1 MSQNSEKVEDVIK
14 KSKLVLEEDTNI
26 EGSREITIRSFKYN
40 PSNPDSKPKFV
51 DYKLRET
58 PGMTLYIALTKIK
71 ATLDN
76 DLSSDFVCRAGICG
90 ACGMLVNG
98 KPQLAC
104 KTLTS
109 NFESGKIELLPLP
122 TFKLIKD
129 LSVDTGSWM
138 KNMSMRVNSWIMAN
152 EETDISK
159 IEKPVEPKVAQEV
172 FELDRCIE
180 CGLCVASCST
190 AIMREDFV
198 GAVGLNRVARFQL
211 DPHDERTDEDFYELI
226 GDDDGIFGCM
236 SLLACEDH
244 CPKNLPLQSK
254 IAYMRRKMV
263 KI

>member
-1 MSQNSEKVEDVIK
+1 MM
-14 KSKLVLEEDTNI
+14 
-26 EGSREITIRSFKYN
+26 SREISITALKYN
-40 PSNPDSKPKFV
+40 PSNPKSKPEFKT
-51 DYKLRET
+51 YTLEET

-71 ATLDN
+71 ATIDH

-90 ACGMLVNG
+90 ACGMVVNG
-98 KPQLAC
+98 KPRLAC
-104 KTLTS
+104 KTLTTD
-109 NFESGKIELLPLP
+109 FPEGKIDLLPLP
-122 TFKLIKD
+122 TFPLIKD

-138 KNMSMRVNSWIMAN
+138 KNMSVRVQSWIVAN
-152 EETDISK
+152 EVTDISK
-159 IEKPVEPKVAQEV
+159 IEKVVEPSVAEDV

-180 CGLCVASCST
+180 CGLCVAGCST

-198 GAVGLNRVARFQL
+198 GAVGLNRVARFSI
-211 DPHDERTDEDFYELI
+211 DPHDTRTDEDFYELI

-263 KI
+263 KV

>member
-1 MSQNSEKVEDVIK
+1 MKM
-14 KSKLVLEEDTNI
+14 
-26 EGSREITIRSFKYN
+26 SREITITALKYN
-40 PSNPDSKPKFV
+40 PSDADSQPTFET
-51 DYKLRET
+51 YTLEET

-71 ATLDN
+71 ATIDH

-90 ACGMLVNG
+90 ACGMVVNG
-98 KPQLAC
+98 KPSLAC

-109 NFESGKIELLPLP
+109 SFPEGKIDLLPLP
-122 TFKLIKD
+122 TFPLIKD

-138 KNMSMRVNSWIMAN
+138 QKMNIRVNSWIVAN
-152 EETDISK
+152 EPTDISK
-159 IEKPVEPKVAQEV
+159 IEKRISPDVADEV

-190 AIMREDFV
+190 SLMKEDFV
-198 GAVGLNRVARFQL
+198 GAVGLSRIARFSI
-211 DPHDERTDEDFYELI
+211 DPYDSRTDEDFYELI

-244 CPKNLPLQSK
+244 CPKELPLQTK

-263 KI
+263 MV

>member
-1 MSQNSEKVEDVIK
+1 M
-14 KSKLVLEEDTNI
+14 
-26 EGSREITIRSFKYN
+26 SREITITALKYN
-40 PSNPDSKPKFV
+40 PSDKNSKPEFAE
-51 DYKLRET
+51 YKLQET
-58 PGMTLYIALTKIK
+58 EGMTLYIALTKIK
-71 ATLDN
+71 ATIDH

-90 ACGMLVNG
+90 ACGMIING
-98 KPQLAC
+98 KPRLAC

-109 NFESGKIELLPLP
+109 EFKDGKIELLPLP

-138 KNMSMRVNSWIMAN
+138 KEMSIRVNSWIEAK
-152 EETDISK
+152 EKTDITK
-159 IEKPVEPKVAQEV
+159 LEKRVEPRVADEV

-198 GAVGLNRVARFQL
+198 GAVGLNRVVRFQI
-211 DPHDERTDEDFYELI
+211 DPHDRRSDEDFYELI
-226 GDDDGIFGCM
+226 GDDNGIFGCM

-263 KI
+263 QV